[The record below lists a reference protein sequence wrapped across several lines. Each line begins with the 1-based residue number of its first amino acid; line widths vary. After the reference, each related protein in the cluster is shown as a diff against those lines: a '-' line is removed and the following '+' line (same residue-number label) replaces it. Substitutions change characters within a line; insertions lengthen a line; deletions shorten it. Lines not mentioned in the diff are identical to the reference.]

1 MFLGLGI
8 IIMKSRDAL
17 EKHHP
22 LWPTYKS
29 GNQGRERL
37 GDLTTRAQPG
47 GGQAS
52 APSLNLLSDWLGDR

>member
-1 MFLGLGI
+1 MFLVLGI
-8 IIMKSRDAL
+8 IRLKTRDAL

-37 GDLTTRAQPG
+37 GGLTMLAQPG
-47 GGQAS
+47 GGQAWAPVPDS
-52 APSLNLLSDWLGDR
+52 AL